1 LHCFYN
7 GPQVQFSF
15 SDYCVVFPLK
25 GGWEN
30 DETVEEA
37 AVREAIE
44 EAGVRGDLMVRN
56 MNLLTLELLQ
66 CGFLVSLIL

>member
-1 LHCFYN
+1 MSLTSAVNSFLS
-7 GPQVQFSF
+7 GFWFEISF
-15 SDYCVVFPLK
+15 SDLIDFALLLK

-44 EAGVRGDLMVRN
+44 EAGVRGDLMVKIFS
-56 MNLLTLELLQ
+56 T
-66 CGFLVSLIL
+66 

>member
-1 LHCFYN
+1 M
-7 GPQVQFSF
+7 
-15 SDYCVVFPLK
+15 K

-44 EAGVRGDLMVRN
+44 EAGVRGDLMVKN
-56 MNLLTLELLQ
+56 IMLLN
-66 CGFLVSLIL
+66 FLSSVVYFVDITECLNGLWARI

>member
-1 LHCFYN
+1 MEIL
-7 GPQVQFSF
+7 F
-15 SDYCVVFPLK
+15 SDCCYFAFPFK

-44 EAGVRGDLMVRN
+44 EAGVRGDLMVKSFSTY
-56 MNLLTLELLQ
+56 MN
-66 CGFLVSLIL
+66 